1 MQGETKKQEERV
13 FMNSNFIRASHS
25 LVFGFFICLATFCAA
40 QDFAPLGQWQDAVR
54 AGNSAALQSWY
65 STTPP
70 TQVAVGKTALTA
82 DQDIAFWTGLKPRGL
97 KISVTQS
104 DSPAAGIRQIVM
116 QIEVDSA
123 GPPRH
128 TVYITEG
135 QAWQQQGE
143 QWKLVS
149 VQRTD
154 AMRLQQPTSTDSNKD
169 IYHPGSDAKA
179 EIKEAIERAG
189 KEHKR
194 VILVFGGNWC
204 YDCHVLDLAFHRPD
218 LAPVIQKNY
227 EVVHVDIG
235 QYDKNLDLA
244 AQYNVPMKKGVPG
257 VAVLDGKGK
266 LIYSQSNGEFEKA
279 RSLAPADLLAFL
291 NQWKP
296 GVQ

>member
-1 MQGETKKQEERV
+1 
-13 FMNSNFIRASHS
+13 MNSNFIRASHS

-54 AGNSAALQSWY
+54 AGNSAALQALY

-70 TQVAVGKTALTA
+70 TQVAVGKTALTD
-82 DQDIAFWTGLKPRGL
+82 DQDIEFWAGLKPRGL